1 MMTRPDIEATQ
12 DLLKEASSLLIV
24 LRRELKDKSLEA
36 LTDATVDKI
45 IDARCLL
52 MEGDAVD
59 GRRA

>member
-36 LTDATVDKI
+36 LTAATSDKI
-45 IDARCLL
+45 IDARRLL
-52 MEGDAVD
+52 LDGDVDD

>member
-36 LTDATVDKI
+36 LTDAISDKI
-45 IDARCLL
+45 IDARRLL
-52 MEGDAVD
+52 LEGDAAD

>member
-36 LTDATVDKI
+36 LTDATADKI
-45 IDARCLL
+45 IDARRLL
-52 MEGDAVD
+52 LEGDVAD
-59 GRRA
+59 GRRS

>member
-36 LTDATVDKI
+36 LTDATADKI
-45 IDARCLL
+45 IDARRLL

>member
-36 LTDATVDKI
+36 LTDATADKI
-45 IDARCLL
+45 IDARRLL
-52 MEGDAVD
+52 LEGDVAD

>member
-36 LTDATVDKI
+36 LTDATADKI
-45 IDARCLL
+45 IDARRLL
-52 MEGDAVD
+52 LEGGDDD